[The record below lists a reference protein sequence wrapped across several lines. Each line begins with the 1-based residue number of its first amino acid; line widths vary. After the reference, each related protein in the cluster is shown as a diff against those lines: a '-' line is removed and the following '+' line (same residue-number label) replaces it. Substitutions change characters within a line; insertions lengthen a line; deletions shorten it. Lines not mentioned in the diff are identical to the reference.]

1 MSNSSISCI
10 RLSDFYH
17 EQDSLIQ
24 LDKYTLIY
32 FSKGNGEL
40 TIDFKKYNFEKDR
53 LFILSKNQLLDYHFN
68 KNNDGFIIQCDQQI
82 INNLNATSLILQEN
96 HIFNYWIHSPQSIT
110 SNDSYYSTILSL
122 YKAVKSSKNE
132 LIDHEII
139 ANIFKGLLLKIY
151 RANSYKSLTKPA
163 HYNTIFNNFKATIDA
178 NIYNTRNTLT
188 YAEKLSISY
197 KHLNNICKATYKN
210 TAKDFVT
217 ENTKLE
223 IRRQLALGLTTNA
236 LSNKLGFDEPT
247 NFVKYCKHYL
257 GETPGNIK

>member
-17 EQDSLIQ
+17 EHDSLVQ

-40 TIDFKKYNFEKDR
+40 TLDFKNYHFEKDQ
-53 LFILSKNQLLDYHFN
+53 LFLFSKNQLLDYHFD
-68 KNNDGFIIQCDQQI
+68 KSHDGFIIQCDHQF
-82 INNLNATSLILQEN
+82 LNEVISSSQILQAN
-96 HIFNYWIHSPQSIT
+96 HLFNYWIYTPKSAIS
-110 SNDSYYSTILSL
+110 SDNFYSTILAL
-122 YKAVKSSKNE
+122 YKAIKSSKDE
-132 LIDHEII
+132 LIDQEII
-139 ANIFKGLLLKIY
+139 INIFKGSLLKVY
-151 RANSYKSLTKPA
+151 RANNYKSSVKPT
-163 HYNTIFNNFKATIDA
+163 HYSTIFNNFKTAIDT
-178 NIYNTRNTLT
+178 NINNTRNTLT

-197 KHLNNICKATYKN
+197 KHLNNICKAVYKN

-217 ENTKLE
+217 ENTTLE
-223 IRRQLALGLTTNA
+223 IKRQLALGLTTNA